1 MKNIPV
7 NAGEIKPGR
16 NPRKPRRNPR
26 RANPPQQPW
35 NHEWNGGQGR
45 NRQGRNRQ
53 GRYNRVERR
62 QNFPVHHGLP
72 NREYVFGES
81 EYASTNQEIGIFQWI
96 LIALVACFILYLVAI
111 IVAIVVSILSFI
123 GSNIVSIIFVI
134 GFLMLLLSIA

>member
-26 RANPPQQPW
+26 RANLPQQPW
-35 NHEWNGGQGR
+35 NHGWNGG
-45 NRQGRNRQ
+45 QGRNRQ

-81 EYASTNQEIGIFQWI
+81 EYTSTNQDIGIFQWI
-96 LIALVACFILYLVAI
+96 MIALVACFILYIVAI

-134 GFLMLLLSIA
+134 GFLVLLLSIA